1 MRVLA
6 VVALSMF
13 LVLTARLWYLQ
24 ALKSDEARDVAT
36 TNITRVINI
45 EAPRGQIYDS
55 SGKLLVGNR
64 IVASVTLNPKE
75 IDESEM
81 DPQEI
86 NEMLTEVAIEI
97 NRSGKLIKVSDIE
110 AMLDNA
116 SYGPY
121 DDIPIAVDVPEDLLV
136 YFGERPNRYPGV
148 KVADRSVRSYLYGSL
163 ASHVL
168 GWVGPVTNSEL
179 LIRKPIDGKE
189 YSLRDQIGKSGI
201 ELMFEDDLRGQN
213 GKKIV
218 EVDRR
223 GRVIRERVDLFRPPI
238 AGNDVHL
245 TIDIDLQNLL
255 ENELER
261 SIYLSREKIP
271 ETLEDGKEP
280 PPFLAPGGS
289 GVILSPKTGEV
300 KAMASFPTY
309 DPNESIGGYSVVR
322 WNELNDPANDLPM
335 FNRAIQGE
343 YAPVSYTHLTLPTK
357 A

>member
-1 MRVLA
+1 MTGEIIRYRMRVLA

-64 IVASVTLNPKE
+64 VVASVTLNPKE

-81 DPQEI
+81 DRQEI

-110 AMLDNA
+110 AMLENA

-136 YFGERPNRYPGV
+136 YFGESPNRYPGV

-201 ELMFEDDLRGQN
+201 ELSLIHICRCR
-213 GKKIV
+213 
-218 EVDRR
+218 RR
-223 GRVIRERVDLFRPPI
+223 G
-238 AGNDVHL
+238 
-245 TIDIDLQNLL
+245 
-255 ENELER
+255 
-261 SIYLSREKIP
+261 
-271 ETLEDGKEP
+271 
-280 PPFLAPGGS
+280 
-289 GVILSPKTGEV
+289 
-300 KAMASFPTY
+300 
-309 DPNESIGGYSVVR
+309 
-322 WNELNDPANDLPM
+322 
-335 FNRAIQGE
+335 
-343 YAPVSYTHLTLPTK
+343 
-357 A
+357 